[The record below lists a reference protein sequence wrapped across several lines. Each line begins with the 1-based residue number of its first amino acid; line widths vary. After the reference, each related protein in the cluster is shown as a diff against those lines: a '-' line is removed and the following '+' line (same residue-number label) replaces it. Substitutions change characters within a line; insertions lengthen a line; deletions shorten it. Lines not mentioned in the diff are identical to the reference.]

1 MENSVELISVYGV
14 AIGSLIV
21 FAIAGFI
28 CNQFTRNSK
37 IPRKSLLNNKLIIHS
52 HLKLMI

>member
-21 FAIAGFI
+21 FAIVGALFAI
-28 CNQFTRNSK
+28 NLPLRIQKYREKTS
-37 IPRKSLLNNKLIIHS
+37 SE
-52 HLKLMI
+52 